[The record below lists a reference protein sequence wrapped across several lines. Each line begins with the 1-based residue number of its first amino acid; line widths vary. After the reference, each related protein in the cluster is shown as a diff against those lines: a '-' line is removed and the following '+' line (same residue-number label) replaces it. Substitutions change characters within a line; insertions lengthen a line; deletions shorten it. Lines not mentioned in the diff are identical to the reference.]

1 MKRIAFVVLLTAL
14 SLSFMACGSDD
25 DGGASPCEEA
35 MSKLCNMA
43 CNCVEGDGCAMG
55 DENASFSLESL
66 DDCRE
71 LYINLGC
78 AGGGSDKIDY
88 PACTQALEAEG
99 QCVDSAGG
107 KALAVPEACNEPEEE
122 D

>member
-1 MKRIAFVVLLTAL
+1 MKRLVLIILVAALPLTNIG
-14 SLSFMACGSDD
+14 CGSDD

-35 MSKLCNMA
+35 MSKLCQMA
-43 CNCVEGDGCAMG
+43 CDCVEGDGCAMG

-71 LYINLGC
+71 LYISLGC

-107 KALAVPEACNEPEEE
+107 KALTMPEECNESEEGN
-122 D
+122 